1 MPEARACDTP
11 STGLNGSTEEKRAGA
26 ATEHS
31 KPMQSRTPDLRAA
44 LIAVTTLFFAWGFIT
59 SMIDPLIPS
68 VRAVFSLTNTQ
79 SMLTQF
85 AFFLAY
91 GVVSLPG
98 AALVA
103 RLGYSRSV
111 ICALAAMLAGCLI
124 VPVATQVEH
133 YSLVLL
139 ALFVI
144 ASGITV
150 LQVAANPLA
159 AALGAPERSHL
170 RLTLSQAFNSL
181 GTVIGPYLGSM
192 LMLRGGMFDSQ
203 GVKATTAEL
212 RAVSL
217 RNIDTSFLL
226 IAALIGALALFF
238 WSFRRRFAVAPPPA
252 QAEDSVLA
260 ALRSPWAILGAGAI
274 FLYVGAE
281 VSIGSNLINF
291 LHQGDVLGVPH
302 EKAGKLVSVYWLGAM
317 VGRFAGSAL
326 LAKFRAVRLLSLNAF
341 VAAVLCLAVSQGAG
355 VFAAAC
361 ALAVGLCNSIMFPN
375 IFTLTLERSSASAAA
390 TSGLLCMAIVGGAVL
405 PPATGRIADAIT
417 GSAGLHAAFLLP
429 MTAYVLICGFA
440 LTAARARVVAVG
452 DAAGDA
458 AH

>member
-1 MPEARACDTP
+1 MH
-11 STGLNGSTEEKRAGA
+11 STKSE
-26 ATEHS
+26 
-31 KPMQSRTPDLRAA
+31 LRAA

-68 VRAVFSLTNTQ
+68 VRAIFSLTYAQ

-91 GVVSLPG
+91 GIVSLPA
-98 AALVA
+98 AALVG

-111 ICALAAMLAGCLI
+111 ICALVAMLVGCLI
-124 VPVATQVEH
+124 VPLATKVDH
-133 YSLVLL
+133 YELVLL

-159 AALGAPERSHL
+159 AALGTPERSHL

-181 GTVIGPYLGSM
+181 GTVIGPYLGAM
-192 LMLRGGMFDSQ
+192 LMLRGGVFDSAAAASA
-203 GVKATTAEL
+203 GSAAAL

-226 IAALIGALALFF
+226 IAALIGALALFI

-252 QAEDSVLA
+252 QAQDSVTG
-260 ALRSPWAILGAGAI
+260 ALRSHWAVFGAGAI

-281 VSIGSNLINF
+281 VSVGSNLINF
-291 LHQGDVLGVPH
+291 LHQGDVLDLTP
-302 EKAGKLVSVYWLGAM
+302 EKAGKLVSLYWLGAM

-326 LAKFRAVRLLSLNAF
+326 LARFRAVRLLSINAF

-361 ALAVGLCNSIMFPN
+361 ALAIGLFNSIMFPN
-375 IFTLTLERSSASAAA
+375 IFTLTLERSTASPAA

-405 PPATGRIADAIT
+405 PPATGFIADSIS

-429 MTAYVLICGFA
+429 MVAYLLISAFA
-440 LTAARARVVAVG
+440 LTAAKARVVLVNE
-452 DAAGDA
+452 AAGSA
-458 AH
+458 GH

>member
-1 MPEARACDTP
+1 
-11 STGLNGSTEEKRAGA
+11 
-26 ATEHS
+26 
-31 KPMQSRTPDLRAA
+31 MQSAKPDLRAA
-44 LIAVTTLFFAWGFIT
+44 FVAVTTLFFAWGFIT

-68 VRAVFSLTNTQ
+68 VRAVFSLTYAQ
-79 SMLTQF
+79 AMLTQF

-103 RLGYSRSV
+103 RMGYGRSV
-111 ICALAAMLAGCLI
+111 ICSLAAMLVGCLI
-124 VPVATQVEH
+124 IPYATHVDH
-133 YSLVLL
+133 YELVLL

-159 AALGAPERSHL
+159 AALGVPERSHL

-192 LMLRGGMFDSQ
+192 LMLRGGVFDSA
-203 GVKATTAEL
+203 GGTADSAAL

-226 IAALIGALALFF
+226 IAALIGALALFI
-238 WSFRRRFAVAPPPA
+238 WSFRRRFAAAPPPA
-252 QAEDSVLA
+252 HAQDSVTA
-260 ALRSPWAILGAGAI
+260 ALRSPWAVLGAGAI

-281 VSIGSNLINF
+281 VSVGSNLINF
-291 LHQGDVLGVPH
+291 LHQTDVLDATP
-302 EKAGKLVSVYWLGAM
+302 ERAGKLVSLYWFGAM

-326 LAKFRAVRLLSLNAF
+326 LSRFRAVRLLSINAF
-341 VAAVLCLAVSQGAG
+341 VAAVLCLAVSQGVG
-355 VFAAAC
+355 GFAAVC
-361 ALAVGLCNSIMFPN
+361 ALAIGLFNSIMFPN
-375 IFTLTLERSSASAAA
+375 IFTLTLERSTASAAA
-390 TSGLLCMAIVGGAVL
+390 TSGLLCMAIVGGAAL
-405 PPATGRIADAIT
+405 PLATGLIADSVP

-429 MTAYVLICGFA
+429 MTAYALICAFA
-440 LTAARARVVAVG
+440 VRAAKAPVVPVGETAPG
-452 DAAGDA
+452 A

>member
-1 MPEARACDTP
+1 MP
-11 STGLNGSTEEKRAGA
+11 STKR
-26 ATEHS
+26 
-31 KPMQSRTPDLRAA
+31 DLTAA
-44 LIAVTTLFFAWGFIT
+44 LAAVTTLFFAWGFIT
-59 SMIDPLIPS
+59 AMIDPLIPS
-68 VRAVFSLTNTQ
+68 VRAIFSLTYAQ

-91 GVVSLPG
+91 GVVSLPA

-111 ICALAAMLAGCLI
+111 ICALLAMIAGCLI
-124 VPVATQVEH
+124 VPLATQVDH
-133 YSLVLL
+133 YELVLL

-144 ASGITV
+144 AGGITV

-181 GTVIGPYLGSM
+181 GTVIGPYLGAT
-192 LMLRGGMFDSQ
+192 LMLRGGLFTTSSGAIAGTVDA
-203 GVKATTAEL
+203 ATL
-212 RAVSL
+212 RSESL

-226 IAALIGALALFF
+226 IAGLIAALALFI
-238 WSFRRRFAVAPPPA
+238 WSFRRRLAIANPPA
-252 QAEDSVLA
+252 QAQDSVTG
-260 ALRSPWAILGAGAI
+260 ALRSRWAVLGAGAI

-281 VSIGSNLINF
+281 VSVGSNLINF
-291 LHQGDVLGVPH
+291 LHQSDVLAVTQ
-302 EKAGKLVSVYWLGAM
+302 ERAGKLVSVYWLGAM

-326 LAKFRAVRLLSLNAF
+326 LARFRAVRLLSVNAF

-355 VFAAAC
+355 VFSAGC
-361 ALAVGLCNSIMFPN
+361 ALAIGLFNSIMFPN
-375 IFTLTLERSSASAAA
+375 IFTLTLERSTASPAA

-405 PPATGRIADAIT
+405 PPTTGLIADSIT

-429 MTAYVLICGFA
+429 MVAYALICGFA
-440 LTAARARVVAVG
+440 VTAARARVSTVG
-452 DAAGDA
+452 EPAGGA
-458 AH
+458 TG